1 MEGLYVPANAEGVV
15 AAEVAELAAE
25 LEAAGVMNIAHVSL
39 HVCFVYALVRAE
51 STGECRGVARIH
63 FTTELH
69 MLF

>member
-1 MEGLYVPANAEGVV
+1 MEGLYVSANAEGVV